1 MVVKLYVADILPLSD
16 DKLFAEYY
24 KQMPVCRRKNIDSKK
39 QNSDKLRSLAA
50 GVLLNRVF
58 LDNGYNLSEVEI
70 HFNQHNKPY
79 ADVNFYFNISHSGD
93 KVICAV
99 CSEEIGCD
107 IEKIR
112 DINESLIARCFTE
125 KEQSFINDE
134 TKFFRLW
141 TAKESL
147 LKAIGTGI
155 TEKLKSFELCV
166 ENNKLLPIKYDN
178 INYSFKELDILKD
191 YAITIC
197 VKNAI
202 EEIDVEFV
210 DVFL

>member
-1 MVVKLYVADILPLSD
+1 MVVKLYVTDILPLND

-24 KQMPVCRRKNIDSKK
+24 KQMPVFRKEKIDSKK
-39 QNSDKLRSLAA
+39 QNYDKLRSLAA

-58 LDNGYNLSEVEI
+58 FNNGYNPSGVEVYC
-70 HFNQHNKPY
+70 NQHSKPY

-125 KEQSFINDE
+125 KEQIFINDE

-178 INYSFKELDILKD
+178 IDYSFKELHILKD

-197 VKNAI
+197 VKNAT
-202 EEIDVEFV
+202 EKIDVEFV